1 MARRSRDPQAQARAL
16 TPFGRRVRRLRAARG
31 LQLKDMAA
39 HLGVSSAY
47 LSALER
53 GERGR
58 PTFTLVQGTI
68 HYFGVIWDEAD
79 ELQRLAELSDPAP
92 RIPAAGAGPDAV
104 LLANRLAREIGA
116 LDADRIEAM
125 IAILDGIPATP
136 DAAAEL
142 DGTDARGSNPARS
155 RSPAGTGDA
164 SPSEPESPP
173 RSPSG
178 DAPPDRDST

>member
-1 MARRSRDPQAQARAL
+1 MPPPRRSRDPLGEARAL
-16 TPFGRRVRRLRAARG
+16 TPFGRRVRALRAARG
-31 LQLKDMAA
+31 LQLKHMAA

-92 RIPAAGAGPDAV
+92 RIPAGGCGPDAV
-104 LLANRLAREIGA
+104 LLANRLAREIANLDGA
-116 LDADRIEAM
+116 AVAAMLALLDAGA
-125 IAILDGIPATP
+125 GG
-136 DAAAEL
+136 AAAAPAL
-142 DGTDARGSNPARS
+142 DGTAPSGSNAGHSPPEDPSPADARP
-155 RSPAGTGDA
+155 
-164 SPSEPESPP
+164 
-173 RSPSG
+173 
-178 DAPPDRDST
+178 

>member
-1 MARRSRDPQAQARAL
+1 MARRSRDPQADARAL

-92 RIPAAGAGPDAV
+92 RIPAAGAGPDAM

-116 LDADRIEAM
+116 LDADRVAAM
-125 IAILDGIPATP
+125 LAILDGIPATL
-136 DAAAEL
+136 DAAVEL
-142 DGTDARGSNPARS
+142 DGPVASGSNPARS
-155 RSPAGTGDA
+155 RSPDRLRAP
-164 SPSEPESPP
+164 SPDE
-173 RSPSG
+173 
-178 DAPPDRDST
+178 DSN